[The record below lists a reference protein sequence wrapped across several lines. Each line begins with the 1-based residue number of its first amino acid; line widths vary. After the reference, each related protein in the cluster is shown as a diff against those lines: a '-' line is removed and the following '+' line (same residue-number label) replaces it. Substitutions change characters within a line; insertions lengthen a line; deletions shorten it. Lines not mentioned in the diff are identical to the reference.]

1 MAETDIQAIY
11 TTALQNT
18 RALEQ
23 QGLKQI
29 EHQLS
34 GLGQYLKYRSALEA
48 QKQIGAKHVERLD
61 KALDAV
67 GASMSGLK
75 EGVMSVAGKIGAA
88 VHATASD
95 ETLKNLYAGYAY
107 QFDKVAAHKSL
118 AVIAEAAGHG
128 DAASTFRT
136 SMEEDRA
143 SADVIDGLIESVTR
157 DYLKLATSGRKAD
170 S

>member
-1 MAETDIQAIY
+1 MAETDIKAIY

-18 RALEQ
+18 HALEQ
-23 QGLKQI
+23 QGLQQI

-34 GLGQYLKYRSALEA
+34 GLGQYPQYKSALEA
-48 QKQIGAKHVERLD
+48 QKQIDTKHMERLD
-61 KALDAV
+61 KALRAV
-67 GASMSGLK
+67 GGSTSGFK

-107 QFDKVAAHKSL
+107 QFDKVAAYKSL
-118 AVIAEAAGHG
+118 AVIAEEAGHA
-128 DAASTFRT
+128 DAASEFRA
-136 SMEEDRA
+136 SMAEDKA
-143 SADVIDGLIESVTR
+143 SADVIDGMIESVTR
-157 DYLKLATSGRKAD
+157 EYLKLATSGGKAD